1 MQFELDVVKNYNAA
15 YIASNISRTK
25 KTLLLGLTAESDMK
39 NKTKWYLKDAAGK
52 RTEALQLET
61 GLWTALDGGN
71 AKAYVTKFFDMRR
84 EWFKDEIVNKK
95 INE

>member
-1 MQFELDVVKNYNAA
+1 
-15 YIASNISRTK
+15 
-25 KTLLLGLTAESDMK
+25 
-39 NKTKWYLKDAAGK
+39 
-52 RTEALQLET
+52 LET